1 MTLEEDL
8 NMSNEMQRYAPASL
22 SQLLA
27 SSAGLLNRTSGMVD
41 RMITNMEAKGDID
54 PEIVMRAHEMAISG
68 TIQIMEVTT
77 KLLKIAKDNG
87 RPLDDDDLDGATNQA
102 DAMAGGLGESAAN
115 SRSARLGLGQNL

>member
-1 MTLEEDL
+1 
-8 NMSNEMQRYAPASL
+8 MSNEMQRYAPASL